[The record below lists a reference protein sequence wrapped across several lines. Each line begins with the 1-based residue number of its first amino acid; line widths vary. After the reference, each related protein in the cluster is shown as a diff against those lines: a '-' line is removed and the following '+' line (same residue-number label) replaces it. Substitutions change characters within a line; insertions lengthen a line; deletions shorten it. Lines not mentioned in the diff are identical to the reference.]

1 MSAPEIRFNSLPDRA
16 ALGFLQN
23 KKLLPGFSHYD
34 VWMQEHAVAFTVA
47 KMMDA
52 DMLADVRQMLAD
64 AIEQGTTF
72 NDFKK
77 QLKPYLMDKGWW
89 GEQIMTDPED
99 DTAKL
104 VQLGSTRRLRTIFHT
119 NLATA
124 HAAGQWARI
133 QQNKRALPYL
143 KYIPSYANSPRDG
156 HKRYYNLILPVEH
169 ELWAQIMPPNGYGCL
184 CGVRQLT
191 RRQAMRERGEDIAR
205 YPDRF
210 TDEQKA
216 DHEAGILNDKPD
228 VPYIDF
234 TNPRTGEVVRVP
246 ADITPTFAHNHG
258 DRVAALDKMMADKH
272 GKISADELQAM
283 RAEYLRGKMPSRID
297 PKIFESPSSIIDEG
311 RRIFEK
317 HKDLLIDARERGTP
331 AEAILEIMK
340 KEGVEFGGEPI
351 IKGYKKDIIK
361 EVQAAIESVYPKDWI
376 DKSNEAGA
384 VWVGGDNKRAFHLMP
399 DLSHPVIYERF
410 AKNRRAG
417 YRAFQRAFAEGEFKN
432 GDSMLLVNTSKKLSK
447 EWSISTHIHEYGHR
461 LQKVMPELNE
471 HFVALWR
478 ERTAKDDI
486 ERLAD
491 LLPGVVYDIT
501 EITKKDDFPHP
512 YYGKVYGKS
521 LDDPRPDEMLAMT
534 FEALLG
540 NKLVRFDQLANKPD
554 FLYFGLAILTRFKP

>member
-191 RRQAMRERGEDIAR
+191 RRQALRERGEDIAK

-216 DHEAGILNDKPD
+216 DHEAGHLNDKPD

-258 DRVAALDKMMADKH
+258 DRVAALDKMFGANHSPDALDKMVAEREAYVDSKMQPPPMMTTTLKTAKKNDKEIARLMRGDPHVIRRHEALAAADWQKTFNVRLEPYNLPSDNPPDYWIVDPDKEKAEWLMIDWMFTEEKPF
-272 GKISADELQAM
+272 KIK
-283 RAEYLRGKMPSRID
+283 KMNENFIENGAWENKVERI
-297 PKIFESPSSIIDEG
+297 EEH
-311 RRIFEK
+311 FEK
-317 HKDLLIDARERGTP
+317 A
-331 AEAILEIMK
+331 
-340 KEGVEFGGEPI
+340 
-351 IKGYKKDIIK
+351 DII
-361 EVQAAIESVYPKDWI
+361 P
-376 DKSNEAGA
+376 
-384 VWVGGDNKRAFHLMP
+384 L
-399 DLSHPVIYERF
+399 DLRRLTN
-410 AKNRRAG
+410 KNRAKLLSYVLSLTIEKRNKIKLIV
-417 YRAFQRAFAEGEFKN
+417 GE
-432 GDSMLLVNTSKKLSK
+432 S
-447 EWSISTHIHEYGHR
+447 E
-461 LQKVMPELNE
+461 
-471 HFVALWR
+471 
-478 ERTAKDDI
+478 
-486 ERLAD
+486 
-491 LLPGVVYDIT
+491 
-501 EITKKDDFPHP
+501 
-512 YYGKVYGKS
+512 
-521 LDDPRPDEMLAMT
+521 
-534 FEALLG
+534 
-540 NKLVRFDQLANKPD
+540 
-554 FLYFGLAILTRFKP
+554 

>member
-77 QLKPYLMDKGWW
+77 QLKPYLMAKGWW

-258 DRVAALDKMMADKH
+258 DRVAALDKMFGANHSPDALDK
-272 GKISADELQAM
+272 M
-283 RAEYLRGKMPSRID
+283 VAEREAYLAGKMQPPPMMTTTFNDKAD
-297 PKIFESPSSIIDEG
+297 PKEVSRLFGNGKNDLRTHEALAAAQYQKAFGVHLEPFSPG
-311 RRIFEK
+311 
-317 HKDLLIDARERGTP
+317 
-331 AEAILEIMK
+331 
-340 KEGVEFGGEPI
+340 
-351 IKGYKKDIIK
+351 
-361 EVQAAIESVYPKDWI
+361 
-376 DKSNEAGA
+376 
-384 VWVGGDNKRAFHLMP
+384 GGD
-399 DLSHPVIYERF
+399 
-410 AKNRRAG
+410 
-417 YRAFQRAFAEGEFKN
+417 
-432 GDSMLLVNTSKKLSK
+432 
-447 EWSISTHIHEYGHR
+447 
-461 LQKVMPELNE
+461 QK
-471 HFVALWR
+471 
-478 ERTAKDDI
+478 
-486 ERLAD
+486 
-491 LLPGVVYDIT
+491 
-501 EITKKDDFPHP
+501 
-512 YYGKVYGKS
+512 
-521 LDDPRPDEMLAMT
+521 
-534 FEALLG
+534 
-540 NKLVRFDQLANKPD
+540 NKPD
-554 FLYFGLAILTRFKP
+554 FIVPKANTPREQWQTIDFMFTADDDDLKTINGLNTFFASDDNLELWAKKIINMQKHFDKADIVPMDLRHLNSKNRAKLLAYVLSLPKTQQEKVLFIVRESK